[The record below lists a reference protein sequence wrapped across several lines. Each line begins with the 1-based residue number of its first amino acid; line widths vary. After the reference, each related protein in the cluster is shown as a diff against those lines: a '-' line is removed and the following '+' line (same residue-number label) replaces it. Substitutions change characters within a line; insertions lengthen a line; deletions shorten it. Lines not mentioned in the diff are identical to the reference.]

1 MISCLVVIWDAPA
14 RASSWMMARWAHHSK
29 VMSVVCVCVCASSW
43 RIARSAHHS
52 KVMSVLCVCV
62 FVQVRGGLL
71 ARLIT
76 ARPPLWEK
84 KILSVFLVYLLY

>member
-62 FVQVRGGLL
+62 FVQVRGELL

-84 KILSVFLVYLLY
+84 KYCQCS

>member
-14 RASSWMMARWAHHSK
+14 RASSWMMARAHHSK